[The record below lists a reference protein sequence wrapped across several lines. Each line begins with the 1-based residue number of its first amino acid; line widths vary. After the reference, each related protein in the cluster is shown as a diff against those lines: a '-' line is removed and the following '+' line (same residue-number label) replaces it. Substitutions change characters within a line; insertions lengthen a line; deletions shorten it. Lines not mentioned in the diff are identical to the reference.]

1 MNKHHYYY
9 PLLYGS
15 RASIHKSRLASQ
27 LIKHT
32 IFQPLGLPLRYA
44 SGRMDTHLI
53 IFQKSSVASI
63 NSFWHVLSDIIL
75 QYGHLI
81 SSVIPSILPSLLHIA
96 PSTAVCSFPGLSNSS
111 FPNDKWLIDRYS
123 VLECMLMF
131 WWYLLPLPHM
141 LLMLLLMIFH
151 SWNDVCVVRTWDNC
165 VWDIVNCFHF
175 DLLFWY
181 VLFLFYSF
189 L

>member
-1 MNKHHYYY
+1 MDRELAYIKV
-9 PLLYGS
+9 
-15 RASIHKSRLASQ
+15 ASQ

-96 PSTAVCSFPGLSNSS
+96 YSS
-111 FPNDKWLIDRYS
+111 
-123 VLECMLMF
+123 
-131 WWYLLPLPHM
+131 LLH
-141 LLMLLLMIFH
+141 LLLYVPSLGFLIVHSQMI
-151 SWNDVCVVRTWDNC
+151 NDWLT
-165 VWDIVNCFHF
+165 DIVFWSACLCSGDIYCHCHTCFSCF
-175 DLLFWY
+175 CWWFSI
-181 VLFLFYSF
+181 VEIMFV
-189 L
+189 